1 MMGSDHSEQESA
13 NIQAIADIVTDQD
26 MFFSADIAPNG
37 ENFIYI
43 VETPI
48 DFSNESVGDI
58 DPLLLDVN
66 DAGDNDGVDD
76 SKVDHDGV
84 GDNANESNDDNI
96 SVSSE
101 QSDAS
106 LASTVRSENYVQ
118 EFLEKFL
125 EDIEE

>member
-1 MMGSDHSEQESA
+1 MFCDNFGDPS
-13 NIQAIADIVTDQD
+13 NIQAIADIVTDHD
-26 MFFSADIAPNG
+26 IFSADIAPNG
-37 ENFIYI
+37 PNFIYI

-48 DFSNESVGDI
+48 DFSNEEVGDI

-76 SKVDHDGV
+76 NEDDHDGV
-84 GDNANESNDDNI
+84 GDNANESNDDNV

-101 QSDAS
+101 QSDVS
-106 LASTVRSENYVQ
+106 LASTVLWEDYLQ
-118 EFLEKFL
+118 EFL

>member
-1 MMGSDHSEQESA
+1 MMDLDHSEQESGSPV
-13 NIQAIADIVTDQD
+13 IVTDHD
-26 MFFSADIAPNG
+26 IFSADIAPNG
-37 ENFIYI
+37 PNFIYI

-48 DFSNESVGDI
+48 DFSNEEVGEI
-58 DPLLLDVN
+58 DPLLLDVNDVN

-76 SKVDHDGV
+76 NEDDHDGV

-106 LASTVRSENYVQ
+106 LASSVLWEDY
-118 EFLEKFL
+118 LEEFL
-125 EDIEE
+125 EDIVV

>member
-1 MMGSDHSEQESA
+1 M
-13 NIQAIADIVTDQD
+13 
-26 MFFSADIAPNG
+26 
-37 ENFIYI
+37 
-43 VETPI
+43 PI
-48 DFSNESVGDI
+48 DFSNEEVDDI

-76 SKVDHDGV
+76 NEDDHDGV

-106 LASTVRSENYVQ
+106 LASTVLWEDY
-118 EFLEKFL
+118 LEEFL
-125 EDIEE
+125 EDIEV